1 MIRNSYCQ
9 MHNET
14 LKQIKSKIKQQTC
27 TDLLI
32 KILLTLRK
40 TTKLTKAL
48 ELNNNKNQE
57 SFIELD
63 ISSKLKVKVR
73 RN

>member
-1 MIRNSYCQ
+1 

-48 ELNNNKNQE
+48 ELNNNKN
-57 SFIELD
+57 
-63 ISSKLKVKVR
+63 
-73 RN
+73 